1 MNDGLIVE
9 GFFMSSLLSPVW
21 LLGYSPIYVIS
32 CLDIHVHITKEV
44 HLLAE
49 VVVPGSCGDGGF
61 LTEGYSW

>member
-1 MNDGLIVE
+1 
-9 GFFMSSLLSPVW
+9 MSLVCLQLGCWDILL
-21 LLGYSPIYVIS
+21 YNYVIC

-49 VVVPGSCGDGGF
+49 VVVPGSSGDGGF

>member
-9 GFFMSSLLSPVW
+9 DFFMSSLLSLVW
-21 LLGYSPIYVIS
+21 LGYFPVYVIS
-32 CLDIHVHITKEV
+32 CLDIHVHITQEV

-49 VVVPGSCGDGGF
+49 VVVPASCGDAGS